1 MELNERFK
9 LLSNYNVK
17 NTLTENVVSIINEDA
32 FTKAAREG
40 ALVAK
45 EFEGVLKSMK
55 ADSKIAKEL
64 ETLKSGGVQTAD
76 DLLSMLKLN
85 KLSAEA
91 KGLMN
96 SSILKSGTGN
106 SKMLELAAQDIV
118 KSPAFANKYYK
129 SFVEG
134 GRPGLEKALKQSGKY
149 SESAITKIVSQAEK
163 NMATLEKMSKVKLS
177 SNVSKDVAKAT
188 EEVAAA
194 TGKSSKEVQQLVKQ
208 DTFFARKKEYFTKLY
223 NKLKS
228 KGISKETLQRW
239 RSKAFLNKNGK
250 ISWKKVALWAVAI
263 GISYNV
269 LKDMLNKGGVFID
282 DTDTG
287 GGNGNGNG
295 GNGNGNGGG
304 NTGGSTFK
312 ECADFPYKKGC
323 SSSVVSEV
331 QKCLGIGADGK
342 FGSKTEKALTD
353 GGYGTEITQDV
364 YNKIKEKCGTGG
376 TGGTTITTTLPAPE
390 FQQMDVRANEI
401 TW

>member
-17 NTLTENVVSIINEDA
+17 NTLTENVVSILNEDA
-32 FTKAAREG
+32 FTKALLKDTAI
-40 ALVAK
+40 VAK
-45 EFEGVLKSMK
+45 DFEGVLQSMK
-55 ADSKIAKEL
+55 ADANIAKEL
-64 ETLKSGGVQTAD
+64 ETLKTGGVQTAE
-76 DLLSMLKLN
+76 DLFAMIKLN
-85 KLSAEA
+85 KLSSEA
-91 KGLMN
+91 KGFMN
-96 SSILKSGTGN
+96 SAILKSGTKN
-106 SKMLELAAQDIV
+106 TKMIELAAQDIV
-118 KSPAFANKYYK
+118 KSPAFAQKYFK
-129 SFVEG
+129 SWVEGG

-149 SESAITKIVSQAEK
+149 SEDAITQIVIQTEK
-163 NMATLEKMSKVKLS
+163 NLTTLEKMSKVKLKV
-177 SNVSKDVAKAT
+177 NPKAT
-188 EEVAAA
+188 EEIIAAS
-194 TGKSSKEVQQLVKQ
+194 GKSEKQVKELIKQ
-208 DTFFARKKEYFTKLY
+208 DSFFAKKKKYFTDLY
-223 NKLKS
+223 NRLKS
-228 KGISKETLQRW
+228 RGISKETLQRW
-239 RSKAFLNKNGK
+239 KQRGFLNKNGK

-376 TGGTTITTTLPAPE
+376 TGGTTITTTLPAPV
-390 FQQMDVRANEI
+390 FQDLDVDADSI
-401 TW
+401 TI

>member
-17 NTLTENVVSIINEDA
+17 NTLTENVVSILNEDA

-45 EFEGVLKSMK
+45 ELEGALKSMK

-64 ETLKSGGVQTAD
+64 ETLKAGGVQTAD

-106 SKMLELAAQDIV
+106 AKMLELAAQDLV

-134 GRPGLEKALKQSGKY
+134 GRPGLENALKQSGKY
-149 SESAITKIVSQAEK
+149 SEGAITKIVSQAEK

-194 TGKSSKEVQQLVKQ
+194 TGKSQKEIKQLVKQ
-208 DTFFARKKEYFTKLY
+208 DTFFSRKKEYFTKLY

-239 RSKAFLNKNGK
+239 KSRAFLNKNGK

-287 GGNGNGNG
+287 GGS
-295 GNGNGNGGG
+295 GGG
-304 NTGGSTFK
+304 TGGSGGGTGGGTGGSTFK
-312 ECADFPYKKGC
+312 DCTDFPYKKGC

-331 QKCLGIGADGK
+331 QKCLGLSDDGK

-353 GGYGTEITQDV
+353 GGYGTEITKEV
-364 YNKIKEKCGTGG
+364 YDKIKEKCGTGG
-376 TGGTTITTTLPAPE
+376 TGGTTTTTTLPAPV
-390 FQQMDVRANEI
+390 FQDLDVDADSI
-401 TW
+401 TI